1 MARPI
6 DPQRHRARRL
16 HIIDAGLTVFA
27 RLGYHRAT
35 TAAICGE
42 AGIGSGTFFHY
53 FPTKDSLAV
62 AILREGAAET
72 TAFFAEQEG
81 RSDAAGVLFD
91 YVRHALDDLSDPRA
105 AGFITAISGLGAHE
119 EITTVL
125 QDEESVVRENLT
137 SWVERAQRDGQIRDD
152 LSVERITEWILL
164 LCEGFAS
171 RVTASARFDVA
182 SERPLLLQL
191 LSRFL
196 AQPPERCE
204 CPQPGP
210 GTERT

>member
-6 DPQRHRARRL
+6 DPHRHRARRL
-16 HIIDAGLTVFA
+16 HIIDAGLTIFA

-35 TAAICGE
+35 TAAICRE

-53 FPTKDSLAV
+53 FPTKESLAV

-72 TAFFAEQEG
+72 TAFFVAQ
-81 RSDAAGVLFD
+81 RDCPDAAGVLLD
-91 YVRHALDDLSDPRA
+91 YVRHALDNLSDPRA

-119 EITTVL
+119 EIATAL
-125 QDEESVVRENLT
+125 RDEERVVRENLN

-164 LCEGFAS
+164 LGEGFAG
-171 RVTASARFDVA
+171 RVAASAGFDVT
-182 SERPLLLQL
+182 SERPVLLEI
-191 LSRFL
+191 LSGFL
-196 AQPPERCE
+196 AQPSEQLP
-204 CPQPGP
+204 
-210 GTERT
+210 